1 MQTLYKLRAEFVKQL
16 EAYYP
21 PEEIESLFYILT
33 TDILSISRLQAQM
46 NLQQELG
53 DSTVEEFWR
62 VLELL
67 KKQFPIQ
74 HILGQAPFYGF
85 MFDVNKH
92 TLIPRPETEELVHLV
107 IAQEEK
113 RSAPKILD
121 IGTGSG
127 CIAISL
133 AKKIPHSSVH
143 GIDISNEAL
152 IIATRNASKMNA
164 AVLFQ
169 NLDVLNWHDWIRK
182 SDTYDVIVSNP
193 PYITPTEKL
202 EMNVQVL
209 DHEPHSALFVEDADP
224 LVFYREIAAFAALQ
238 LTADGALYFEI
249 NQYLASETKSVVQ
262 AQGFSNVEILC
273 DINGAKRI
281 LYCRR

>member
-1 MQTLYKLRAEFVKQL
+1 MQTLYKLRAEFGKQL
-16 EAYYP
+16 EAYYL

-46 NLQQELG
+46 NLQQELS

-85 MFDVNKH
+85 MFDVNEH

-152 IIATRNASKMNA
+152 VIATRNASKMNA

-202 EMNVQVL
+202 EMSVQVL